1 MAIFNDFSIHPDR
14 LLKTSLQGTGSKRSF
29 FDRIN
34 FVNPNSI
41 YVKGKDSI
49 YGTGKDFLDRYSLF
63 EKEYQSKLVTNLDPF
78 RSSGVDV
85 EYLMRGGGIN
95 LGILDVES
103 KKLLERRYKEDV
115 LRLPNLFQEVGSPG
129 IQLPS
134 ANKYRYAFRYGVD
147 TQERSITSS
156 ANSS

>member
-1 MAIFNDFSIHPDR
+1 MAILNDFSIPADK
-14 LLKTSLQGTGSKRSF
+14 LLKTSLQGTGSIGSF

-34 FVNPNSI
+34 SDHSN
-41 YVKGKDSI
+41 SI
-49 YGTGKDFLDRYSLF
+49 YGTGKDFLGRYADF
-63 EKEYQSKLVTNLDPF
+63 EKEYQSKLLTNLDPF

-103 KKLLERRYKEDV
+103 RKLLERRYKEDI
-115 LRLPNLFQEVGSPG
+115 LRLPEVFQQVGSPG

-134 ANKYRYAFRYGVD
+134 ANKYRSAFRYGVD
-147 TQERSITSS
+147 TQERSIASS
-156 ANSS
+156 TNYS

>member
-1 MAIFNDFSIHPDR
+1 MAILNDFSIPADE
-14 LLKTSLQGTGSKRSF
+14 LLKTSLQGTGSIGSF
-29 FDRIN
+29 FGRIN
-34 FVNPNSI
+34 SGHSN
-41 YVKGKDSI
+41 SI

-103 KKLLERRYKEDV
+103 RKLLERRYKEDV

-134 ANKYRYAFRYGVD
+134 ANKYRHAFRYGVD
-147 TQERSITSS
+147 TGERSIASS